1 MPLRFFAPSK
11 PGPVPAFRRALQGS
25 AVDDDGGGLAV
36 PRVLHTGEHPQIV
49 SSVQEASSFE
59 PTVRLLAH
67 RLRRRKVVREVR
79 PLRTRAGHP
88 QQRIQHGPDRV
99 FPLSGILTAEH
110 EIREQEQVCVVIHI
124 AGVALPLHPGILP
137 IPESSPQ
144 TSNVFL
150 AASKRGE
157 LSDEQRE
164 LNRLISKVRIT
175 AENAINR
182 QGKFR
187 ACKEFFRNH
196 PAHHGVIWGCVAGL
210 VNLRWQARQRM
221 VL

>member
-1 MPLRFFAPSK
+1 MWGDRGYTGIGKVYPQWETM
-11 PGPVPAFRRALQGS
+11 VP
-25 AVDDDGGGLAV
+25 
-36 PRVLHTGEHPQIV
+36 T
-49 SSVQEASSFE
+49 
-59 PTVRLLAH
+59 
-67 RLRRRKVVREVR
+67 KR
-79 PLRTRAGHP
+79 P
-88 QQRIQHGPDRV
+88 
-99 FPLSGILTAEH
+99 
-110 EIREQEQVCVVIHI
+110 
-124 AGVALPLHPGILP
+124 
-137 IPESSPQ
+137 
-144 TSNVFL
+144 
-150 AASKRGE
+150 KKGE